1 MEITFKKILVLI
13 DPEKTLDLVGLGV
26 YDLRLLKVDKSTV
39 IPLAT
44 MIIGGLQSI
53 SHHVII
59 IIDARSFLLQ
69 NVSLIESYELMGDV
83 PQGQAIDYLYLNKLI
98 IENQKLLIQINSL
111 TKNKRKK
118 ESNEFP
124 KADR

>member
-111 TKNKRKK
+111 TKNKRK

-124 KADR
+124 KTDR

>member
-111 TKNKRKK
+111 TKNKRK